1 MKRVLIILCA
11 LANSACTSTLKPVGV
26 SENYSAFTR
35 NATVDRGG
43 KVQGIN
49 SGPIT
54 ACTTSSMSLN
64 TLISPDTSG
73 TTTRLEWLNCEML
86 AKSMSNMEQAGWT
99 RNRNEWRDVPIFG
112 SAITAAALVLFGNRG
127 ANGNLTAGEV
137 DVLEGL
143 ALGTA
148 AFVALADYLSPE
160 EAAQL
165 LYLSAQGHR
174 CIAEHGQTIAAYATL
189 VKNKDS
195 DYRTVVN
202 GRDALAGLIDTKVTD
217 AKKQNARAEVERAD
231 RTIAFYLKQK
241 TALEMAPAR
250 SYLTAYDFGLELSKR
265 ARRQPQSIGDI
276 QKAIEEHVRLQQQA
290 AGITAREVPPSGAVA
305 FAAGGI
311 EDTTQK
317 LALSTNKLAETL
329 PNIALLVSGFTLCKT
344 NALAG
349 APLPVPV
356 VDYIG
361 IEEEG

>member
-1 MKRVLIILCA
+1 MFIILCA
-11 LANSACTSTLKPVGV
+11 LVTSACTSTLKPIGAAG
-26 SENYSAFTR
+26 NYSAFAPE
-35 NATVDRGG
+35 ATVDGDG
-43 KVQGIN
+43 KRKGIN

-54 ACTTSSMSLN
+54 ACTTSPMSLN

-127 ANGNLTAGEV
+127 SDGSLTAGEV

-148 AFVALADYLSPE
+148 AFITLADYLSPE

-165 LYLSAQGHR
+165 LYVSAQGHR
-174 CIAEHGQTIAAYATL
+174 CIAEHGQTIAAYANL
-189 VKNKDS
+189 VENKNN
-195 DYRTVVN
+195 DYDDVVN
-202 GRDALAGLIDTKVTD
+202 GRNALIGLMDTKVTD
-217 AKKQNARAEVERAD
+217 AQKQSARAEVERAD

-265 ARRQPQSIGDI
+265 ARRQPQSLGDI

-290 AGITAREVPPSGAVA
+290 SGITAREVPVSAAAA
-305 FAAGGI
+305 FAPGGI
-311 EDTTQK
+311 VDTTQK
-317 LALSTNKLAETL
+317 LAVSTNKLAATL

-356 VDYIG
+356 VDYVG
-361 IEEEG
+361 IDDKD